1 MLNGGGS
8 ARSQLA
14 GSLAVRHDWGGGGEV
29 AAMAEAGCRGSTTL
43 ST

>member
-14 GSLAVRHDWGGGGEV
+14 GSLAVRHDWGGGEV